1 MVSQIQALQNFMGNT
16 PEEKEIKSHF
26 FLHQFSLQWLK
37 IGLDMG
43 NFTEPLILWSF
54 SLSDFLHYLFSLPS
68 PFPSLLLSFS
78 PSSPTPFL
86 LRHSVTMLPGLAVNL
101 GSYCLRPPEIT
112 SICHQT
118 WRFSVVVCFFLLL
131 CMSGVLTH
139 VGVGAHACGSLR
151 LVLGIILN

>member
-43 NFTEPLILWSF
+43 NFTEPFILWSF

-68 PFPSLLLSFS
+68 PFPSLLLPFS
-78 PSSPTPFL
+78 PSSPAPFL

-101 GSYCLRPPEIT
+101 GSYCLRHPEIT

-118 WRFSVVVCFFLLL
+118 WRFSVVVCFFFFFFACLV
-131 CMSGVLTH
+131 CSHMWVWVHMH
-139 VGVGAHACGSLR
+139 VEARGWC
-151 LVLGIILN
+151 